1 MYSTILVI
9 AKTFGQSF
17 FAMFGKQW
25 KQTKPRCFIFFGMLI
40 LTISR
45 HGVVSFAAARGPKS
59 LKGDQPSRFC
69 GCLKG
74 IHQRINT
81 VPVIHR
87 SRHEYSRKSFSFG
100 VRRRYGSLLIVVLF
114 LATKSLF
121 WTLKSSRHAVIRF
134 VVKVWITLKEHQD
147 QFLARCAAK
156 SELLE
161 YLCDAIANKSPG
173 TLSCL
178 QGQGA
183 TRHG

>member
-40 LTISR
+40 LTISH

-100 VRRRYGSLLIVVLF
+100 VRRRYGSLLINLVNKKPLLDAQIF
-114 LATKSLF
+114 TPCGHTFCGKSVDH
-121 WTLKSSRHAVIRF
+121 LKGTSRLVP
-134 VVKVWITLKEHQD
+134 
-147 QFLARCAAK
+147 CP
-156 SELLE
+156 
-161 YLCDAIANKSPG
+161 LCRQIGIVGIS
-173 TLSCL
+173 L
-178 QGQGA
+178 
-183 TRHG
+183 